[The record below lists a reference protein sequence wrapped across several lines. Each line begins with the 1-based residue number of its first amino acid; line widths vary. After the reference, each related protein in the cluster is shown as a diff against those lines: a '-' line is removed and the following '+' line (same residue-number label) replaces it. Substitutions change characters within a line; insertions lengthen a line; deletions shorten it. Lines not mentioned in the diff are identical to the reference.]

1 MLYLMSYGHRREV
14 LKRGDPRL
22 SARGWKVGRGREIR
36 TPDILLP
43 KQARYQTAL
52 YPDLYPPA
60 QAPAPCFRRAH
71 HTHQRRKRQRRS
83 AEIADWRCAKPSTLR
98 AAHGTIIC
106 HKHKEYRKMPALVLD
121 GKSLA
126 AQSEADLLRRVAR
139 LKEISGGKTPI
150 LATILVGDDPASAT
164 YVKMKGNAC
173 RRVGMDSL
181 AVEMPSS
188 TTTAQLL
195 AKIEELNSNPD
206 VHGILLQHP
215 VPPQVDERA
224 CFDAIAL
231 GKDVDGV
238 TCLGFGRM
246 AMGEEA
252 YGCATPQ
259 GIMRILEHY
268 KVDIE
273 GKHAVVVGR
282 SPILGKP
289 MAMMLLQKNATVT
302 ICHSR
307 TRDLPAIVAQ
317 ADILVGAVGKPEFI
331 KAAWVKAGAVVV
343 DAGYHPGGVGD
354 IELSALIDKAS
365 AYTPVPGGV
374 GPMTI
379 NTLIMQSVESGEKSL
394 G

>member
-1 MLYLMSYGHRREV
+1 M
-14 LKRGDPRL
+14 
-22 SARGWKVGRGREIR
+22 A
-36 TPDILLP
+36 
-43 KQARYQTAL
+43 
-52 YPDLYPPA
+52 
-60 QAPAPCFRRAH
+60 
-71 HTHQRRKRQRRS
+71 
-83 AEIADWRCAKPSTLR
+83 
-98 AAHGTIIC
+98 
-106 HKHKEYRKMPALVLD
+106 ALVLD
-121 GKSLA
+121 GKALA
-126 AQSEADLLRRVAR
+126 AQTEEELLQRVEA
-139 LKEISGGKTPI
+139 LKEKSGGKTPI

-188 TTTAQLL
+188 TSTEELL
-195 AKIEELNSNPD
+195 AKIDELNGNPD

-215 VPPQVDERA
+215 VPEQIDERA
-224 CFDAIAL
+224 SFDAIAL

-259 GIMRILEHY
+259 GIMRTLEHY
-268 KVDIE
+268 DIDIE

-307 TRDLPAIVAQ
+307 TQNLPELVKQ

-331 KAAWVKAGAVVV
+331 KGDWIKDGAVVV

-354 IELSALIDKAS
+354 IELSAITERAS

-379 NTLIMQSVESGEKSL
+379 NTLIYQSVESGEKSL

>member
-1 MLYLMSYGHRREV
+1 MS
-14 LKRGDPRL
+14 
-22 SARGWKVGRGREIR
+22 
-36 TPDILLP
+36 
-43 KQARYQTAL
+43 
-52 YPDLYPPA
+52 
-60 QAPAPCFRRAH
+60 
-71 HTHQRRKRQRRS
+71 
-83 AEIADWRCAKPSTLR
+83 
-98 AAHGTIIC
+98 
-106 HKHKEYRKMPALVLD
+106 ALVLD
-121 GKSLA
+121 GKALA
-126 AQSEADLLRRVAR
+126 AKTEAELLARVEQLKAR
-139 LKEISGGKTPI
+139 SGGKTPI

-173 RRVGMDSL
+173 RRVGMESL
-181 AVEMPSS
+181 AVELPS
-188 TTTAQLL
+188 TTSTDELL
-195 AKIEELNSNPD
+195 EEIARLNANPD

-215 VPPQVDERA
+215 VPAQIDERA

-231 GKDVDGV
+231 EKDVDGV

-259 GIMRILEHY
+259 GIMRMLESY
-268 KVDIE
+268 GVEIE

-307 TRDLPAIVAQ
+307 TQGLPALVAQ

-331 KAAWVKAGAVVV
+331 KAAWVKPGAVVV

-354 IELSALIDKAS
+354 IELAPLLETAS

-379 NTLIMQSVESGEKSL
+379 NTLIMQTVESGEKSL

>member
-1 MLYLMSYGHRREV
+1 MS
-14 LKRGDPRL
+14 
-22 SARGWKVGRGREIR
+22 
-36 TPDILLP
+36 
-43 KQARYQTAL
+43 
-52 YPDLYPPA
+52 
-60 QAPAPCFRRAH
+60 
-71 HTHQRRKRQRRS
+71 
-83 AEIADWRCAKPSTLR
+83 
-98 AAHGTIIC
+98 
-106 HKHKEYRKMPALVLD
+106 ALVLD
-121 GKSLA
+121 GKALA
-126 AQSEADLLRRVAR
+126 AQTEAEMLERVEQ
-139 LKEISGGKTPI
+139 LKVGSGGKTPI

-173 RRVGMDSL
+173 RRVGMESV

-188 TTTAQLL
+188 TTTEELL
-195 AKIEELNSNPD
+195 ATIDDLNQNPD

-215 VPPQVDERA
+215 VPSQIDERA
-224 CFDAIAL
+224 CFDAIDL
-231 GKDVDGV
+231 SKDVDGV

-246 AMGEEA
+246 AMGEPA

-259 GIMRILEHY
+259 GIMRMLEAY
-268 KVDIE
+268 DIDIE

-289 MAMMLLQKNATVT
+289 MAMMLLGKNATVT

-307 TRDLPAIVAQ
+307 TQNLSELVAQ

-331 KAAWVKAGAVVV
+331 QAQWIKDGAVVV

-354 IELSALIDKAS
+354 VELAPLVDRVA

-379 NTLIMQSVESGEKSL
+379 NTLILQTVQSGEKSL
-394 G
+394 S